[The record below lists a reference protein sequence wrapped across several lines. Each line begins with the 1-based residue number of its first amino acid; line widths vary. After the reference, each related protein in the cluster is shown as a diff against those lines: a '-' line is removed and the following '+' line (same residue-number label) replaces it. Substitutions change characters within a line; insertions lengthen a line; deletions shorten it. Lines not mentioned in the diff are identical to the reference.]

1 MGLFGRKNTEKEDQ
15 KNLKQIR
22 EVMDAFKLPYD
33 EAVRTMRLSKDQ
45 KQRYRDLIG
54 KK

>member
-15 KNLKQIR
+15 KNLKQIKD
-22 EVMDAFKLPYD
+22 VMDAFKLPYD
-33 EAVRTMRLSKDQ
+33 EAVKTMRLSKDQ
-45 KQRYRDLIG
+45 KQRYREILN

>member
-33 EAVRTMRLSKDQ
+33 EAVKTMRLSREQ
-45 KQRYRDLIG
+45 KQRYREMIDR
-54 KK
+54 K